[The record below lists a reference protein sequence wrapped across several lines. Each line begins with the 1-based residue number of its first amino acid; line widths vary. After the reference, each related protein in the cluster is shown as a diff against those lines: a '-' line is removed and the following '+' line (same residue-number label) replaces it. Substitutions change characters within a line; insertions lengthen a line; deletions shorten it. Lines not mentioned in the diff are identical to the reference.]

1 MELVAKA
8 AVICVVVA
16 LTALLLE
23 RDTPELGLLLTLA
36 AVAAVMTYALSF
48 YQQVREMLE
57 ALMDQAGLDNSL
69 FAPIL
74 KIVAISLI
82 ARLGSD
88 VCKDSGH
95 GALASLMD
103 MAGTVCALLAAQPLL
118 ERTLALLLGWGGQA

>member
-57 ALMDQAGLDNSL
+57 TLMEQAGLDGAL

-95 GALASLMD
+95 GALSSLMD
-103 MAGTVCALLAAQPLL
+103 MTGTVCALLAAQPLL
-118 ERTLALLLGWGGQA
+118 ERTLALLLGWGGQL

>member
-36 AVAAVMTYALSF
+36 AVAAVLVYALSF
-48 YQQVREMLE
+48 YQQVRDMLT
-57 ALMDQAGLDNSL
+57 ALMDQAGLEAAL

-82 ARLGSD
+82 ARLGAD

-95 GALASLMD
+95 TALSSLMD
-103 MAGTVCALLAAQPLL
+103 MAGTVGALLAARPLL
-118 ERTLALLLGWGGQA
+118 ARAMDLPLGWE

>member
-8 AVICVVVA
+8 AVICIVVA

-57 ALMDQAGLDNSL
+57 TLMDQAGLDQAL
-69 FAPIL
+69 FVPIL

-82 ARLGSD
+82 ARLGAD

-95 GALASLMD
+95 GALSSLMD

-118 ERTLALLLGWGGQA
+118 ERTLALLLGWGGQL

>member
-36 AVAAVMTYALSF
+36 AVAAVLVYALSF
-48 YQQVREMLE
+48 YQQVRDMLT
-57 ALMDQAGLDNSL
+57 ALMDQAGLEVAL

-82 ARLGSD
+82 ARLGAD

-95 GALASLMD
+95 SALSSLMD
-103 MAGTVCALLAAQPLL
+103 MAGTVCALLAARPLL
-118 ERTLALLLGWGGQA
+118 ERAMDLLLGWG